1 MPDLLLARESWEG
14 LPGGGGAGRK
24 GVAGN
29 VSARELSRQSFPP
42 LSWKEN
48 PCLGMGLS
56 TTIHMVIIFRQKV
69 IRRSRTANPDCGG
82 G

>member
-1 MPDLLLARESWEG
+1 M
-14 LPGGGGAGRK
+14 GGQAGK
-24 GVAGN
+24 GVAGI
-29 VSARELSRQSFPP
+29 VSARELSRQSFTA

-48 PCLGMGLS
+48 PCLGMGPS